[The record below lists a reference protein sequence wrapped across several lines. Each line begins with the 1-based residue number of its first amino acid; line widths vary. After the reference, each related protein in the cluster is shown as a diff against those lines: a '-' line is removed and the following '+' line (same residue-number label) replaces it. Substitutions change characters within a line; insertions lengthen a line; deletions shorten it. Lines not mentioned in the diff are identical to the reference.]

1 MVKEDCS
8 CKKKH
13 CERHGNCDAVKH
25 ITQSLNES
33 ARVKEKRMLFIR
45 LSIELIEST
54 KFQFV
59 QLISKKS
66 VIEHIYIGEITNA
79 GFY

>member
-8 CKKKH
+8 CK
-13 CERHGNCDAVKH
+13 RNIVNDTVIVMLVKH

-54 KFQFV
+54 NFSLF
-59 QLISKKS
+59 S
-66 VIEHIYIGEITNA
+66 
-79 GFY
+79 